1 MPERPGAW
9 LLTVARRKAIDRAR
23 RQQRLRSK
31 LELLGRELPPAE
43 TDDRL
48 RLIFTCC
55 HPALNREAQLA
66 LTLRAVC
73 GLTTGEIARAFITS
87 EATVAQRIVRAKR
100 KIRQA
105 AIPYRIPAGPD
116 LDSRL
121 EDVLAVLYLLF
132 NEGYLATSEVPEKRY
147 LAEEAEWLCA
157 LLTRLLPN
165 QPEALGLLAL
175 MRLHLAR
182 APARFDPA
190 GRLVLLKDQDR
201 SLWDAAAVEDAVRI
215 LRRAASLHR
224 VGPYQI
230 QAAIA
235 AVHAE
240 AASWALTDWL
250 QILALY
256 NLLAEQQPTPVVLLN
271 RAIALR
277 HVAGAGVAL
286 AEVDALAGQLEEYGL
301 WHATRGELLRDL
313 DRPEEARQADRRAL
327 ELTSNPAEQAL
338 LRERLHAAEKGN
350 R

>member
-9 LLTVARRKAIDRAR
+9 LLTVARRRAIDRAR
-23 RQQRLRSK
+23 RDERLRAK
-31 LELLGRELPPAE
+31 LELLGREPPPAE

-55 HPALNREAQLA
+55 HPALNREAQVA

-73 GLTTGEIARAFITS
+73 GLTTAEIARAFITS

-100 KIRQA
+100 KIRA
-105 AIPYRIPAGPD
+105 AGIPYRVPAGAD

-132 NEGYLATSEVPEKRY
+132 NEGYLATSEVPEKRH

-182 APARFDPA
+182 AAARFDAA

-201 SLWDAAAVEDAVRI
+201 SLWDRAAVNDAVRI

-224 VGPYQI
+224 LGAYQI

-240 AASWALTDWL
+240 AASREATDWE
-250 QILALY
+250 QIVSLY
-256 NLLAEQQPTPVVLLN
+256 NLLAGQQPTPVVLLN

-277 HVAGAGVAL
+277 HVAGAEAAL
-286 AEVDALAGQLEEYGL
+286 REVDALAGDLEDYGL
-301 WHATRGELLRDL
+301 WHATRAELLREL
-313 DRPEEARQADRRAL
+313 GRQSEAKAADRRAL
-327 ELTSNPAEQAL
+327 ALTANPAEQAL
-338 LRERLHAAEKGN
+338 LRERLGAAEDVDQ
-350 R
+350 